1 MYIETFELK
10 ITILIKKIKKDKE
23 QKQQRYILFITGNFN
38 FKTIY
43 NYLSNKIHSNT
54 FTLLHI
60 LINIIILVFIVR
72 YWYHNG
78 FLSPD
83 MMTVFVAVDK
93 CCKENGC
100 LQVKVFE

>member
-23 QKQQRYILFITGNFN
+23 QKQQSYILFITGNFN

-54 FTLLHI
+54 FT
-60 LINIIILVFIVR
+60 
-72 YWYHNG
+72 
-78 FLSPD
+78 
-83 MMTVFVAVDK
+83 
-93 CCKENGC
+93 
-100 LQVKVFE
+100 